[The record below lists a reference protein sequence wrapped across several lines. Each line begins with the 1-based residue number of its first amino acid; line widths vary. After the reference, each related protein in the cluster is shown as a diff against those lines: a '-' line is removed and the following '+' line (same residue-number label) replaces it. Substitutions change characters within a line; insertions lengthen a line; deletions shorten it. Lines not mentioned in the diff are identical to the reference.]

1 MQEIHLFGLIKIG
14 GKEHM
19 RQLYE
24 EGIIY
29 MRHLSTFSDIEDN
42 FRGDIYEKL
51 SAIFEIEDFKILGNH
66 KDGEEEE
73 ILYEKNAKAY
83 FSYYYPDE
91 LAGNIFSMVGL
102 FTTGES
108 ELKILDKRC
117 QQFGDTCV
125 IITNPSE
132 FLSRIDKE
140 ALNQNFDLSWDITEY
155 YDIKEYT
162 GAWSPFKK
170 PAHLSYQQE
179 FRLLVKRKET
189 DPVILRIGSI
199 NDIAKMINS
208 ADLNKISIIKSD

>member
-1 MQEIHLFGLIKIG
+1 M
-14 GKEHM
+14 
-19 RQLYE
+19 
-24 EGIIY
+24 
-29 MRHLSTFSDIEDN
+29 EDN
-42 FRGDIYEKL
+42 FRGDVYEKL
-51 SAIFEIEDFKILGNH
+51 SAIFEIEDFKILRNN

-73 ILYEKNAKAY
+73 ILFEKNAKAY
-83 FSYYYPDE
+83 FSHYYPNE

-108 ELKILDKRC
+108 ELKMVDKKC

-132 FLSRIDKE
+132 FLTRVQKE
-140 ALNQNFDLSWDITEY
+140 ALIQNIDLSWDITEY

-162 GAWSPFKK
+162 SAWSPFKK

-189 DPVILRIGSI
+189 DPIILRIGSI
-199 NDIAKMINS
+199 EDISKMMNS
-208 ADLNKISIIKSD
+208 SELDKISIVKANQ